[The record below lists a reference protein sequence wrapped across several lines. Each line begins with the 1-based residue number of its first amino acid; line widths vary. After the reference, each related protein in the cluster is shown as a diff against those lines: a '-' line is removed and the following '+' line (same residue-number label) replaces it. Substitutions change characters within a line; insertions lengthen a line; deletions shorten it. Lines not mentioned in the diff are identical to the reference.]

1 MPGVTAAERIH
12 EWIARHGDKALAGR
26 GWKAYIPSLI
36 L

>member
-1 MPGVTAAERIH
+1 MPGVAAAERIH
-12 EWIARHGDKALAGR
+12 EWTARRGDMALAGR